1 VPTKDALHRRRVITI
16 SDLLVKA
23 ENEDWHGVADAAMD
37 LRELDA
43 TLKAYEQALNPI
55 GAYPP
60 PLVAGQLSQPT
71 TATTTSGL
79 INPEYD
85 KWAKRLG

>member
-1 VPTKDALHRRRVITI
+1 MSQKVPTKDALHRRRVVTI

-43 TLKAYEQALNPI
+43 TLKAYEQAMNPI
-55 GAYPP
+55 GTYPP
-60 PLVAGQLSQPT
+60 PSAAGQLAQQ
-71 TATTTSGL
+71 TST
-79 INPEYD
+79 NADYE